1 MTKWK
6 EELQIMIMSKS
17 IMILTTAL
25 TTRITIIVSIAIAIC
40 SVVLPVLFPSEQQ
53 AVAQQQGNNIT
64 TNATTPITTT
74 QPIMPASSNKTFY
87 VFSAEIEGLDE
98 ATARIPGDIY
108 TPPVIVA
115 NGGDSVTVNFYN
127 TEQETEERHSFTID
141 ARPYSVDIDIA
152 GGESGNAT
160 FTAVADQDGI
170 FPYYCKYHLPTMVGQ
185 LVVLSPTTQPEQQQ
199 QQEEGQR
206 GVTALIEEEQLLTTE
221 EEEEGGE
228 EQQPLTVTTDRESYS
243 TGNTIIITGTVA
255 ERQPGARASITV
267 IDPMNEIVWRES
279 VMVTTNNTYQLEIEA
294 GEPQYPTSRHSI
306 DTSGTYLVTASYR
319 AERAE
324 TTFEFT
330 SEVGG

>member
-1 MTKWK
+1 
-6 EELQIMIMSKS
+6 MIMSKS

-25 TTRITIIVSIAIAIC
+25 TTRIAIIVSLAIAMS
-40 SVVLPVLFPSEQQ
+40 SVVLPVLFPSEQQQ

-74 QPIMPASSNKTFY
+74 QPIMPVSSNKTFY
-87 VFSAEIEGLDE
+87 VFSAEVEGLDE

-108 TPPVIVA
+108 TPPVIVV

-141 ARPYSVDIDIA
+141 AQPYSVDIDIA

-160 FTAVADQDGI
+160 FTAADQEGI

-199 QQEEGQR
+199 QQEEEGQR
-206 GVTALIEEEQLLTTE
+206 GATALIEEEQLSTTE
-221 EEEEGGE
+221 EEEEGGGE
-228 EQQPLTVTTDRESYS
+228 EQQLPLTVTTDRESYS
-243 TGNTIIITGTVA
+243 TGDTIIITGTVA
-255 ERQPGARASITV
+255 EREPGARASITV
-267 IDPMNEIVWRES
+267 IDPRNEIVWRQS

-294 GEPQYPTSRHSI
+294 GEPQYPTSPHAI

-330 SEVGG
+330 SE

>member
-1 MTKWK
+1 
-6 EELQIMIMSKS
+6 MIMSKS

-25 TTRITIIVSIAIAIC
+25 TTRIAIIVSLAIAMS
-40 SVVLPVLFPSEQQ
+40 SVVLPVLFPSEQQQ

-74 QPIMPASSNKTFY
+74 QPIMPVSSNKTFY
-87 VFSAEIEGLDE
+87 VFSAEVEGLDE

-108 TPPVIVA
+108 TPPVIVV

-141 ARPYSVDIDIA
+141 AQPYSVDIDIA

-160 FTAVADQDGI
+160 FTAADQEGI

-185 LVVLSPTTQPEQQQ
+185 LVVLPPTTQPEQQQ
-199 QQEEGQR
+199 QQEEEER
-206 GVTALIEEEQLLTTE
+206 ETTAIVEEEQLSTTE
-221 EEEEGGE
+221 EEEEGGGGE

-243 TGNTIIITGTVA
+243 TGDTIIITGTVA

-267 IDPMNEIVWRES
+267 IDPRNEIVWRES

-294 GEPQYPTSRHSI
+294 GEPQYPTSQHAI
-306 DTSGTYLVTASYR
+306 DTSGTYPVRASYR

-330 SEVGG
+330 SEEGG

>member
-1 MTKWK
+1 
-6 EELQIMIMSKS
+6 MSKS

-25 TTRITIIVSIAIAIC
+25 TTRIAIIVSLAIAMS
-40 SVVLPVLFPSEQQ
+40 SVVLPVLFPSEQQQ

-74 QPIMPASSNKTFY
+74 QSIMPASSNKTFY
-87 VFSAEIEGLDE
+87 IFSAEVEGLDE
-98 ATARIPGDIY
+98 ANARIPGDIY
-108 TPPVIVA
+108 TPPVIVV

-141 ARPYSVDIDIA
+141 AQPYSVDIDIA

-160 FTAVADQDGI
+160 FTAADQEGI

-199 QQEEGQR
+199 QQEEEGQR
-206 GVTALIEEEQLLTTE
+206 GATALIEEEQLLTTE
-221 EEEEGGE
+221 EEEEEGGGE
-228 EQQPLTVTTDRESYS
+228 EQQPLTVTTDRENYS
-243 TGNTIIITGTVA
+243 TGDTIIITGTVA

-267 IDPMNEIVWRES
+267 IDPRNEIVWRES

-294 GEPQYPTSRHSI
+294 GEPQYPTSQHAI

-330 SEVGG
+330 SEGG

>member
-1 MTKWK
+1 
-6 EELQIMIMSKS
+6 MIMSKS

-25 TTRITIIVSIAIAIC
+25 TTRIAIIVSLAIAMS
-40 SVVLPVLFPSEQQ
+40 SVVLPVLFPSEQQQ

-74 QPIMPASSNKTFY
+74 QPIMPVASNKTFY
-87 VFSAEIEGLDE
+87 VFSAEVEGLDE

-108 TPPVIVA
+108 APPVIVV

-141 ARPYSVDIDIA
+141 AQPYSVDIDIA
-152 GGESGNAT
+152 GGEFGNAT
-160 FTAVADQDGI
+160 FTVADQEGI

-199 QQEEGQR
+199 QQEEEG
-206 GVTALIEEEQLLTTE
+206 
-221 EEEEGGE
+221 GGE

-243 TGNTIIITGTVA
+243 TGDTIIITGTVA

-267 IDPMNEIVWRES
+267 IDPSDEIVWRES

-294 GEPQYPTSRHSI
+294 GEPQYPTSQHAI
-306 DTSGTYLVTASYR
+306 DTSGTYLVTASYT

-324 TTFEFT
+324 TIFELT
-330 SEVGG
+330 SEEGG

>member
-1 MTKWK
+1 MT
-6 EELQIMIMSKS
+6 KS

-25 TTRITIIVSIAIAIC
+25 TTRIAIILSLAIAMS
-40 SVVLPVLFPSEQQ
+40 SVVLPVLFPSEKQQ
-53 AVAQQQGNNIT
+53 AVAQQQDNNIT

-74 QPIMPASSNKTFY
+74 QSIMPASSNNKTFY
-87 VFSAEIEGLDE
+87 VFSAEVEGLDE

-108 TPPVIVA
+108 TPRVIVV

-141 ARPYSVDIDIA
+141 AQPYSVDIDIA

-160 FTAVADQDGI
+160 FTAADQEGI
-170 FPYYCKYHLPTMVGQ
+170 FPYYCKYHLPSMVGQ

-199 QQEEGQR
+199 QQQEEGQR
-206 GVTALIEEEQLLTTE
+206 GATASIEEEQLLTTE

-243 TGNTIIITGTVA
+243 TVDTIIITGTVA

-267 IDPMNEIVWRES
+267 FDPMNEIVWRES

-294 GEPQYPTSRHSI
+294 GEPQYPTSPHTI

-324 TTFEFT
+324 STFEFT
-330 SEVGG
+330 SEEGG

>member
-1 MTKWK
+1 
-6 EELQIMIMSKS
+6 
-17 IMILTTAL
+17 MILTTAL
-25 TTRITIIVSIAIAIC
+25 TTRIAIIVSLAIAMS
-40 SVVLPVLFPSEQQ
+40 SVVLPVVFPSEQQQ
-53 AVAQQQGNNIT
+53 AVAQQQGANIT

-74 QPIMPASSNKTFY
+74 QPIMPVSSNKTFY
-87 VFSAEIEGLDE
+87 VFTAEVEGLDE

-108 TPPVIVA
+108 TPSVFVV
-115 NGGDSVTVNFYN
+115 NGGESVTVNFYN

-141 ARPYSVDIDIA
+141 AQPYSVDIDIA

-160 FTAVADQDGI
+160 FTAADQEGI

-199 QQEEGQR
+199 QQEEEGQR
-206 GVTALIEEEQLLTTE
+206 GATALIEEEQLLTTE
-221 EEEEGGE
+221 EEEEEGGGE
-228 EQQPLTVTTDRESYS
+228 EQQPLTVTTDRENYS
-243 TGNTIIITGTVA
+243 TGDTIIITGTVA

-267 IDPMNEIVWRES
+267 IDPRNEIVWRES

-294 GEPQYPTSRHSI
+294 GEPQYPTSQHAI

-330 SEVGG
+330 SEGG

>member
-1 MTKWK
+1 
-6 EELQIMIMSKS
+6 MSKS

-25 TTRITIIVSIAIAIC
+25 TTRIAIIVSIAIAMS

-53 AVAQQQGNNIT
+53 AVAQQQGNIIT
-64 TNATTPITTT
+64 TNATTTPITTT
-74 QPIMPASSNKTFY
+74 QPIMPVSSNKAFY

-108 TPPVIVA
+108 TPPVIVV

-141 ARPYSVDIDIA
+141 AQPYSVDIDIA

-160 FTAVADQDGI
+160 FTAADQEGI

-185 LVVLSPTTQPEQQQ
+185 LVVLPPTTQPEQQQ

-206 GVTALIEEEQLLTTE
+206 GATALIEEEQLLTTE
-221 EEEEGGE
+221 EEEEGGGE

-243 TGNTIIITGTVA
+243 TGDTIIITGTVA

-279 VMVTTNNTYQLEIEA
+279 VMVTTNNSYQLEIEA

-306 DTSGTYLVTASYR
+306 DMSGTYLVTASYR

-330 SEVGG
+330 SEEGG

>member
-1 MTKWK
+1 
-6 EELQIMIMSKS
+6 
-17 IMILTTAL
+17 MILTTAL
-25 TTRITIIVSIAIAIC
+25 TTRIAIIVSLAIAMS
-40 SVVLPVLFPSEQQ
+40 SVVLPVLFPSEQQQ

-74 QPIMPASSNKTFY
+74 QPIMPVSSNKTFY
-87 VFSAEIEGLDE
+87 VFSAEVEGLDE
-98 ATARIPGDIY
+98 ATARIPEDIY
-108 TPPVIVA
+108 TPPVIVV

-141 ARPYSVDIDIA
+141 AQPYSVDIDIA

-160 FTAVADQDGI
+160 FTAADQEGI

-199 QQEEGQR
+199 QQEEEGQR
-206 GVTALIEEEQLLTTE
+206 GATALIEEEQLSTTE
-221 EEEEGGE
+221 EEEEGGGE
-228 EQQPLTVTTDRESYS
+228 EQQLPLTVTTDRESYS
-243 TGNTIIITGTVA
+243 TGDTIIITGTVA
-255 ERQPGARASITV
+255 EREPGARASITV
-267 IDPMNEIVWRES
+267 MDPRNEIVWRQS

-294 GEPQYPTSRHSI
+294 GEPQYPTSPHAI

-330 SEVGG
+330 SEEGG

>member
-1 MTKWK
+1 M
-6 EELQIMIMSKS
+6 L
-17 IMILTTAL
+17 LTTAL
-25 TTRITIIVSIAIAIC
+25 TEITIIVSLAIAM
-40 SVVLPVLFPSEQQ
+40 SSLVVPVFLSEQQ
-53 AVAQQQGNNIT
+53 QEAVGQQDNNNTIR
-64 TNATTPITTT
+64 TNTTTPTTTT
-74 QPIMPASSNKTFY
+74 QSIMPASSNKTFY
-87 VFSAEIEGLDE
+87 VFSAEVAGLDG
-98 ATARIPGDIY
+98 ATARILGDIF
-108 TPPVIVA
+108 TPPIIVV
-115 NGGDSVTVNFYN
+115 NRGDSVTVNFHN

-141 ARPYSVDIDIA
+141 AQPYSVDIDIA

-160 FTAVADQDGI
+160 FTAADQEGI

-206 GVTALIEEEQLLTTE
+206 GATALIEEEQLLTTE
-221 EEEEGGE
+221 EEEGGGE
-228 EQQPLTVTTDRESYS
+228 EQQPLAITTDRESYS
-243 TGNTIIITGTVA
+243 TGDTIIITGTVA

-267 IDPMNEIVWRES
+267 IDPRNEIVWRES

-294 GEPQYPTSRHSI
+294 GEPQYPTSQHTI

-330 SEVGG
+330 SEGG

>member
-1 MTKWK
+1 
-6 EELQIMIMSKS
+6 MIMSKS
-17 IMILTTAL
+17 IMILTTAF
-25 TTRITIIVSIAIAIC
+25 TTRIAIIVSLAIAMS

-53 AVAQQQGNNIT
+53 QAVAQQRGNNIT

-74 QPIMPASSNKTFY
+74 QPIMPVSSNKTFY
-87 VFSAEIEGLDE
+87 VFSAEVEGLDE
-98 ATARIPGDIY
+98 TTARIPGDIY
-108 TPPVIVA
+108 TPPVIVV

-127 TEQETEERHSFTID
+127 TEQETEGRHSFTID
-141 ARPYSVDIDIA
+141 AQPYSVDIDIA

-160 FTAVADQDGI
+160 FTAADQEGI
-170 FPYYCKYHLPTMVGQ
+170 FPYYCKYHLPTMVGR

-206 GVTALIEEEQLLTTE
+206 GATALIEEEQLLAT
-221 EEEEGGE
+221 EEEEGGGEE

-243 TGNTIIITGTVA
+243 TGDTIIITGTVA

-267 IDPMNEIVWRES
+267 IDPRNEIVWRES

-294 GEPQYPTSRHSI
+294 GEPQYPTSQHTI
-306 DTSGTYLVTASYR
+306 DMSGTYLVTVSYR

-330 SEVGG
+330 SEGG